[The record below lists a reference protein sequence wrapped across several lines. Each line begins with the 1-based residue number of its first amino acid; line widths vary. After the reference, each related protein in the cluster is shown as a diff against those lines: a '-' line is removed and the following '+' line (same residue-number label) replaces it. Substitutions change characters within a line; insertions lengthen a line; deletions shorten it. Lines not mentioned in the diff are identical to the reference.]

1 MAVTII
7 LLQCPRSVKES
18 RLTAFSRHIR
28 KAIARVNT
36 VITQQDR
43 AAAKAEY
50 AGKKYLPTDLRQKK
64 TRAIRRRLT
73 KDEASRKTIRQQ
85 RKLYAVKPLKYAV
98 KAI

>member
-1 MAVTII
+1 MLNFYSISNLFSFTN
-7 LLQCPRSVKES
+7 SF
-18 RLTAFSRHIR
+18 FSRHIR

-36 VITQQDR
+36 FITQVDR
-43 AAAKAEY
+43 TAAKAEF
-50 AGKKYLPTDLRQKK
+50 AGKKYLPTDLREKK

-85 RKLYAVKPLKYAV
+85 RNLIASKPLKYAV